1 MNEVKSGSGK
11 KKFAISILFRNNRFV
26 AVFAVV
32 VSVII
37 WFAVSVSF
45 NPIVEKT
52 VLNVPIQIPLSTNT
66 AYDDLKAY
74 EGADTTVTVRVS
86 GKKYIVDQLTPDDL
100 TVTAS
105 LNSVVG
111 VGTYTLELSAKANGG
126 LSDYDVLSVSPSSV
140 SVTLDNEAVK
150 TFDVEVK
157 CNGASADGDYGAD
170 SILVVEPE
178 VADESY
184 STLTVVGA
192 ASKVQQ
198 IDRVVAT
205 ADVNEALTES
215 KQVTAR
221 IMMYNLYD
229 QLLYDAADPDSTS
242 LSLTE
247 LQFTEVPV
255 IARVNMIRDVPLRVN
270 YRNAP
275 ETLPEITV
283 SEVNKTDSPLTPVSQ
298 VRIKGPLETITA
310 IDEIALDGY
319 FDFLGL
325 DPSNSSSWYKDL
337 SLPMLSGVSYINYAS
352 AKDTV
357 FRVAIDPTNL
367 AVKSYD
373 LAESNITV
381 ANTTYS
387 FSIESALKGIQVIGP
402 PRALRSLPVEDIVAT
417 LDATGLAPGTYTI
430 KPTFRISS
438 QGQCW
443 VAGNYEV
450 TIRIS

>member
-1 MNEVKSGSGK
+1 M
-11 KKFAISILFRNNRFV
+11 
-26 AVFAVV
+26 
-32 VSVII
+32 
-37 WFAVSVSF
+37 
-45 NPIVEKT
+45 
-52 VLNVPIQIPLSTNT
+52 
-66 AYDDLKAY
+66 
-74 EGADTTVTVRVS
+74 
-86 GKKYIVDQLTPDDL
+86 
-100 TVTAS
+100 TAS

-283 SEVNKTDSPLTPVSQ
+283 SEVNKTDSTLTPVSQ